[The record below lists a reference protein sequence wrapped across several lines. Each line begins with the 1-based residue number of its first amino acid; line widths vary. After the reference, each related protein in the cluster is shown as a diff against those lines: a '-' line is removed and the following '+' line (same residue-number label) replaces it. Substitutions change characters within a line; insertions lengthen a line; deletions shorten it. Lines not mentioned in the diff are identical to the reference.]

1 MKILNIKMKMA
12 NFDRNLLLAEL
23 QPHTSYGGK
32 QTSQEHRRNGDTSRP
47 NVNEDKKGL
56 KKLQI

>member
-32 QTSQEHRRNGDTSRP
+32 QTS
-47 NVNEDKKGL
+47 
-56 KKLQI
+56 